1 MMSYR
6 PLPTPADL
14 DLGRAWHGDRTDSR
28 GLSGYVGHSTAWL
41 ACEHA
46 RRHGHGLRD
55 LSREGALVARQS
67 RAEARDTFRR
77 IAGLERLDCEAS
89 AKMRLVRQGQ
99 RWSNSPAALR
109 SRRERER
116 LRGTRQARDEG

>member
-28 GLSGYVGHSTAWL
+28 SLSGYVGHSTAWL
-41 ACEHA
+41 AVDHA
-46 RRHGHGLRD
+46 NRHGHGLRD

-77 IAGLERLDCEAS
+77 MAGLERLDCEAS
-89 AKMRLVRQGQ
+89 ARMKLVRQGQ

-109 SRRERER
+109 SRKERER
-116 LRGTRQARDEG
+116 LAQKRQAGS

>member
-14 DLGRAWHGDRTDSR
+14 DLAHAWHGDRTDPR

-41 ACEHA
+41 ATEHA
-46 RRHGHGLRD
+46 RRHGCGWHD

-77 IAGLERLDCEAS
+77 MAGLERLDCEAS

-116 LRGTRQARDEG
+116 LAQRRQAGS

>member
-1 MMSYR
+1 MISDR

-14 DLGRAWHGDRTDSR
+14 DWSHAWPGDRADSR
-28 GLSGYVGHSTAWL
+28 SLSGYVGHSTAWL
-41 ACEHA
+41 ACDHA
-46 RRHGHGLRD
+46 NRHGHGLRD

-77 IAGLERLDCEAS
+77 MAGLERLDCEAS

-116 LRGTRQARDEG
+116 LAQKRQAGS